1 LAFLD
6 WLEALPL
13 STWVAQSEIGYP
25 VLLSVHSIGMSGVV
39 GLMLMLDLR
48 VLGFPAALPVS
59 AFRRLMPFA
68 WAGFVLNLISG
79 VLLFDATAK
88 RLLVNWP
95 FYSKMAA
102 ILAAGGVTWL
112 LWRELKAGGLAQ
124 PQAGGTAAAASVR
137 ARALALTSALLWVLA
152 IVFGRL
158 IAYVMDD
165 MILNGQA

>member
-79 VLLFDATAK
+79 V
-88 RLLVNWP
+88 LLVNWP